1 MKRKKQTRQKLGVM
15 LLALTVLLAV
25 TRCNKDETSGL
36 VPGPDEGTLNVELT
50 DAPLNLDLVEEASVT
65 ISKVEIRKHVEGDMS
80 DTGNP
85 FITLYDST
93 ETFNLLELRNGVT
106 ETLANMKVPTGKY
119 DHIRMYVDDASLT
132 LTNGNTYNVKV
143 PSGEET
149 GIKIFI
155 KPAIQVEGGLTSN
168 LLLDFDVSQSFV
180 LKGNLNTPA
189 GVKGFNFKPV
199 IRAVNKATAGQIN
212 GMVTDTADTGVA
224 EAAVWIEQDTV
235 VSTTFSDSTGSY
247 AILGVEEGVYDLFAV
262 KEGYDTT
269 MVEDVEVTA
278 GSENTENI
286 ELIPVDESSGE

>member
-36 VPGPDEGTLNVELT
+36 MLEPDEGTLNVELT
-50 DAPLNLDLVEEASVT
+50 DAPLNLDLVEEANVT
-65 ISKVEIRKHVEGDMS
+65 ISKVEIRKEVEGDMA

-93 ETFNLLELRNGVT
+93 KTFNLLELRNGVT
-106 ETLANMKVPTGKY
+106 ETLANMEVPTGKY

-132 LTNGNTYNVKV
+132 LTNGNTYSVKV

-199 IRAVNKATAGQIN
+199 IRAVNKTTAGQIN
-212 GMVTDTADTGVA
+212 GMVTDTADAGVA
-224 EAAVWIEQDTV
+224 EAAVWIKQDTV

-247 AILGVEEGVYDLFAV
+247 AILGVQEGVYDLFAV

-278 GSENTENI
+278 GSETTENI